1 MSGTEHE
8 IFWLRLEQ
16 DKRTQEAR
24 PLPQGIT
31 EVNWREPA
39 TRTGWLDYIG
49 LKKKFMAVIEEVRP
63 DVVHAG
69 PIQRVALLPAL
80 AGFHPLLS
88 MSWGFDMLEDA
99 DRGPLWRAATQ
110 YVLDRSDWF
119 AADCHTVRRKAQTF
133 GFPPER
139 MTIFPWGVDHEIFQP
154 KDRGFHAPPGGLRG
168 RSADR
173 AHPLVG
179 TALRRG
185 CHAGRLLAAPSR
197 KSPTLRLFMLG
208 GGSQEKQVKGFV
220 KDKGLEERVLF
231 CGYKENESLA
241 QYYRAADVYL
251 SASHV
256 DGSSV
261 ALMEAMS
268 CGCPALVSD
277 IPSNLEWVHDGRE
290 GWVFK
295 DGSPRSLAQRIVE
308 IARNRREV
316 PEHGAAAQ
324 LKAEQDAD
332 WGRNFKKLLQTY
344 QKLTP

>member
-1 MSGTEHE
+1 MSGTQHE
-8 IFWLRLEQ
+8 IYWLRLEQ
-16 DKRTQEAR
+16 DRRTQEAR
-24 PLPQGIT
+24 PLPEGIK
-31 EVNWREPA
+31 EVSWREAA

-49 LKKKFMAVIEEVRP
+49 LKKKFAAVLEEVQP

-99 DRGPLWRAATQ
+99 GRGPLWRAATQ

-168 RSADR
+168 RSADC

-185 CHAGRLLAAPSR
+185 RHAGGLLAGYSTAAQFAACSCWAADRRKNRSR
-197 KSPTLRLFMLG
+197 VLSKT
-208 GGSQEKQVKGFV
+208 KAWKNAW
-220 KDKGLEERVLF
+220 LF

-295 DGSPRSLAQRIVE
+295 DGSSA
-308 IARNRREV
+308 
-316 PEHGAAAQ
+316 
-324 LKAEQDAD
+324 
-332 WGRNFKKLLQTY
+332 
-344 QKLTP
+344 